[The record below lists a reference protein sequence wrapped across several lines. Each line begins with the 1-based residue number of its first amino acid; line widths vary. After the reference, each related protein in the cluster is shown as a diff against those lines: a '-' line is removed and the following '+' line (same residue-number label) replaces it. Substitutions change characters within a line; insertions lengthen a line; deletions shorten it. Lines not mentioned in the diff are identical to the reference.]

1 MNELRTKLQCF
12 SDNTILVICVIMASS
27 LAMRMYLYPYGIPL
41 SFDALNAYFLYAS
54 DTSILGHFPKGLA
67 NNGWPGFLSIF
78 FSIFHFE
85 TSMEYMDLQRIISI
99 SFSILTVIPVY
110 YLGRKFFDKHYS
122 ILCAIIFAFEPRL
135 IQNSLLGITEPM
147 FLFLIA
153 VSLNLFFAGN
163 KKTYIS
169 FIVVGLSALVRS
181 EGLFLLFG
189 ITALL
194 IIQNRKQLKKMFFKV
209 TVSVGLFIFT
219 ILPMSVIR
227 FMINGSDSLIGR
239 ALGEGGK
246 IIIKANQESVNTN
259 LILIFV
265 EGLKNPLMLL
275 GWSSIPLFIFF
286 IPASIIAII
295 KDRNKNFLLLIII
308 LSFMMIPVFYGL
320 SVGPDTR
327 YIFPLYPLFSVISVY
342 IIKKIFDKRISKKI
356 LLVMIIG
363 SIVLLS
369 STFLYLKQTD
379 LAHEKEAF
387 QISKQVIQ
395 ARAINDYGE
404 ESKYVR
410 ATSFVDKP
418 LMLSGSLWRGPITFE
433 INDYQSL
440 QEFIDKNRKDG
451 LDYIVVDGKPDKP
464 AFLNDVFYNE
474 QKYTYLK
481 KVYDSLDY
489 GYNYHVKIFKI
500 DYEKFTLNTMIKS

>member
-1 MNELRTKLQCF
+1 MIALRTKLQYF
-12 SDNTILVICVIMASS
+12 SDNTILVIGVIMASS
-27 LAMRMYLYPYGIPL
+27 LAMRIYLYPYGIPFSL
-41 SFDALNAYFLYAS
+41 DALNAYFLYAS

-99 SFSILTVIPVY
+99 SFSILTIIPVY
-110 YLGRKFFDKHYS
+110 YLSRKFFDKHYS
-122 ILCAIIFAFEPRL
+122 ILCAVIFAFEPRL

-181 EGLFLLFG
+181 EGLFLFFG

-194 IIQNRKQLKKMFFKV
+194 IIQNRKQLKKMFLR
-209 TVSVGLFIFT
+209 VSVSIGLFILT

-227 FMINGSDSLIGR
+227 FMINGSDALIGR
-239 ALGEGGK
+239 ALAEGGK
-246 IIIKANQESVNTN
+246 LMIKSNQESVSTN

-286 IPASIIAII
+286 VPASVIAII

-308 LSFMMIPVFYGL
+308 LGFMIIPVFYGL
-320 SVGPDTR
+320 SIGSDTR
-327 YIFPLYPLFSVISVY
+327 YIFPLYPIFSVISVY

-363 SIVLLS
+363 SIVLSS
-369 STFLYLKQTD
+369 STFLYLKHTD
-379 LAHEKEAF
+379 LTHEKEAF
-387 QISKQVIQ
+387 EISKQVIQ
-395 ARAINDYGE
+395 ARAINDYYP
-404 ESKYVR
+404 ESEYVR

-433 INDYQSL
+433 TNGYQSL
-440 QEFIDKNRKDG
+440 KEFIDKNRKDG
-451 LDYIVVDGKPDKP
+451 LDYIVVDGKPKRP
-464 AFLNDVFYNE
+464 VFLNDVFNHE
-474 QKYTYLK
+474 EKYPYLIK
-481 KVYDSLDY
+481 TFDSQEN
-489 GYNYHVKIFKI
+489 GYKYHVKIFKI
-500 DYEKFTLNTMIKS
+500 DYGEFGLN